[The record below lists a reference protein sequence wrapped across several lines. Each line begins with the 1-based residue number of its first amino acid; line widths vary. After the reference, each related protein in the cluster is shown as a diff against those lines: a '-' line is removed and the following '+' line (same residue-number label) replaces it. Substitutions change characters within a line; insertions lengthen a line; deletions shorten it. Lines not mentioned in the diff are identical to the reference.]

1 MELDGAS
8 TSVKL
13 MDVQTFDKDIKLQS
27 ARVTKQDQSPF
38 LVKLYAWDVMHLEFL
53 EENPLTCLFYIK

>member
-38 LVKLYAWDVMHLEFL
+38 LYQALCLGCNALGISRGKLINL
-53 EENPLTCLFYIK
+53 LFYIK

>member
-1 MELDGAS
+1 
-8 TSVKL
+8 